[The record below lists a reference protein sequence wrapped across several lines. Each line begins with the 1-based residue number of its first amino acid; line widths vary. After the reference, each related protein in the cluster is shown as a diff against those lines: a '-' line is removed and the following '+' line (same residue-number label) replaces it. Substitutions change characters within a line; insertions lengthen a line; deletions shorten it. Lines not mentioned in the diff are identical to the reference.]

1 MTKTERRKRKHTTA
15 LRKARKEAAMER
27 ERSRYMAEAT
37 SRMIHNFEEQIG
49 MATTKLEILELLF
62 ERLIIEAG
70 EAEFSTEDMQE
81 KIAEY
86 DICYEVDEEA
96 HKARVSARKK

>member
-37 SRMIHNFEEQIG
+37 GRILQEQE
-49 MATTKLEILELLF
+49 KQLELVKVRLEVQQLLF